1 MSTLAP
7 AVSGKEVRLTGHFG
21 DLVAQVAGEG
31 APLLLVHSINAA
43 ASAAEVAPVHEWARA
58 RYRTYSVDLPGFG
71 LATRAMQRY
80 TPRVY
85 TDAVLA
91 LAAHARAETGQAPMA
106 LGLSTSAEF
115 VARAAT
121 EAPDRLAAVALVTPT
136 GFDRRSAR
144 RSGAPGQTREIAL
157 LSRVLGRARIG
168 RGAFRLLTRPGVI
181 RYFLERTFGR
191 REIDETLWR
200 YCCESVR
207 LPGAEH
213 APLAFIS
220 GRLFSADIRDVYER
234 LRCPVWLAHGTR
246 GDFNDFTGAGWV
258 ASHAR
263 WSVQAFPTGAMPW
276 FEAPAA
282 FLEAFGAF
290 LEAAR
295 AEAGRLAASR

>member
-1 MSTLAP
+1 
-7 AVSGKEVRLTGHFG
+7 
-21 DLVAQVAGEG
+21 
-31 APLLLVHSINAA
+31 
-43 ASAAEVAPVHEWARA
+43 
-58 RYRTYSVDLPGFG
+58 
-71 LATRAMQRY
+71 
-80 TPRVY
+80 
-85 TDAVLA
+85 
-91 LAAHARAETGQAPMA
+91 
-106 LGLSTSAEF
+106 
-115 VARAAT
+115 
-121 EAPDRLAAVALVTPT
+121 
-136 GFDRRSAR
+136 
-144 RSGAPGQTREIAL
+144 
-157 LSRVLGRARIG
+157 VLGRARIG

-220 GRLFSADIRDVYER
+220 GRLFSADIRYVYER

-246 GDFNDFTGAGWV
+246 GDFSDFTGAGWV

-263 WSVQAFPTGAMPW
+263 WSVQSFPTGAMPW

-295 AEAGRLAASR
+295 AEAGRLASSR

>member
-1 MSTLAP
+1 MSTLAH
-7 AVSGKEVRLTGHFG
+7 AVAGEEVRLTGSFG

-43 ASAAEVAPVHEWARA
+43 ASAAEVAPVHDWARA
-58 RYRTYSVDLPGFG
+58 RCRTYTVDLPGFG
-71 LATRAMQRY
+71 RAARSDQRY
-80 TPRVY
+80 TPRLY

-91 LAAHARAETGQAPMA
+91 IAAHAQAETGQAPVA

-115 VARAAT
+115 VARAAS
-121 EAPDRLAAVALVTPT
+121 EAPEQFAALALVTPT
-136 GFDRRSAR
+136 GFDRRSAQR
-144 RSGAPGQTREIAL
+144 RGPPGHTREIAFLTRL
-157 LSRVLGRARIG
+157 LSRAPIG

-234 LRCPVWLAHGTR
+234 LSCPVWLAHGTR
-246 GDFNDFTGAGWV
+246 GDFSDFSGAAWV
-258 ASHAR
+258 ASDAR
-263 WSVQAFPTGAMPW
+263 WSVRPFPTGAMPW
-276 FEAPAA
+276 FETPKA

-290 LEAAR
+290 LDAVGHGEA
-295 AEAGRLAASR
+295 EGLASE

>member
-7 AVSGKEVRLTGHFG
+7 AVTGEEVRLVGSFG
-21 DLVAQVAGEG
+21 DLAAQVAGEG

-43 ASAAEVAPVHEWARA
+43 ASAAEVAPVHDWARE
-58 RYRTYSVDLPGFG
+58 RYRTYTVDLPGFG
-71 LATRAMQRY
+71 RAERKARRY
-80 TPRVY
+80 TPRLY

-91 LAAHARAETGQAPMA
+91 LASHAQAETGRSPVA

-115 VARAAT
+115 VARAAS
-121 EAPDRLAAVALVTPT
+121 EVPERFAALALVTPT
-136 GFDRRSAR
+136 GFDRRSAQR
-144 RSGAPGQTREIAL
+144 RGPAGHTREIAF
-157 LSRVLGRARIG
+157 LSRLLARDPIG

-207 LPGAEH
+207 VPGAEH

-220 GRLFSADIRDVYER
+220 GALFSADIRDVYER
-234 LRCPVWLAHGTR
+234 LQCPVWLAHGTR
-246 GDFNDFTGAGWV
+246 GDFSDFSGAAWV
-258 ASHAR
+258 AADER
-263 WSVQAFPTGAMPW
+263 WSVRSFPTGAMPW
-276 FEAPAA
+276 FETPTA

-290 LEAAR
+290 LETVGGDEGGGRAA
-295 AEAGRLAASR
+295 E